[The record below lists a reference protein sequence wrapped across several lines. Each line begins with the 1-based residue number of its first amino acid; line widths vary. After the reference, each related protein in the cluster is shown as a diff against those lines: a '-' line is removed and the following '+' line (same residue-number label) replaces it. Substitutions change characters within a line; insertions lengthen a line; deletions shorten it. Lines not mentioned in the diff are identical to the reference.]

1 MRRQTK
7 RRDKL
12 GIARDTASRVSTE
25 KSLSFRVG
33 NGTSNLRPRPAFLK
47 SGENNMERADLLY
60 SGLMFAAGMLSLWT
74 ALLLTAT
81 FVALAPALRKSA
93 PSAATISSTRSHAS
107 THHGAEEPTPPS
119 SLSEALPQRSVLG
132 RPLRSIQ

>member
-1 MRRQTK
+1 
-7 RRDKL
+7 
-12 GIARDTASRVSTE
+12 
-25 KSLSFRVG
+25 
-33 NGTSNLRPRPAFLK
+33 
-47 SGENNMERADLLY
+47 MERADLLY

-93 PSAATISSTRSHAS
+93 P
-107 THHGAEEPTPPS
+107 EEPTPTS

>member
-1 MRRQTK
+1 MEPPTSIPARLFKK
-7 RRDKL
+7 RR
-12 GIARDTASRVSTE
+12 
-25 KSLSFRVG
+25 
-33 NGTSNLRPRPAFLK
+33 NP
-47 SGENNMERADLLY
+47 MERADLLY

-81 FVALAPALRKSA
+81 FVALAPSLRKSA
-93 PSAATISSTRSHAS
+93 PTAATISSTSSHAPK
-107 THHGAEEPTPPS
+107 HHGPEESTPLS

>member
-1 MRRQTK
+1 M
-7 RRDKL
+7 D
-12 GIARDTASRVSTE
+12 
-25 KSLSFRVG
+25 
-33 NGTSNLRPRPAFLK
+33 
-47 SGENNMERADLLY
+47 RADLLY

-93 PSAATISSTRSHAS
+93 PDAATISSTRSHAS
-107 THHGAEEPTPPS
+107 AHHGTEESTPPS

-132 RPLRSIQ
+132 RSLRSIQ